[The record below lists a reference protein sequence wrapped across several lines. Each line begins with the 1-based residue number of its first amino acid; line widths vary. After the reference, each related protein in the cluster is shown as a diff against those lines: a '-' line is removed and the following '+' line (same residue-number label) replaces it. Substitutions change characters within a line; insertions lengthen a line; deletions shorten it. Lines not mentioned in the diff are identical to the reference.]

1 MAPKKKAGTRS
12 KKAAKR
18 SNRTGTRKTAKATAR
33 RSTARKS
40 TARKSTARKSS
51 SRKSSARK
59 STARKS
65 TARKSTARKS
75 TTSKKSTPRK
85 SITRKAARGVSTL
98 RQSLARSLP
107 QEGVGTAVKE
117 KARQG
122 FELAREGLERL
133 KDTTVGVTATVIEG
147 VKERISRDDD
157 RAPDDD
163 RRPASES

>member
-40 TARKSTARKSS
+40 TARKSS

-59 STARKS
+59 STPRKS